1 MEQPPGSQEERQ
13 PPNAEAHAA
22 AIAALGLHIHPKR
35 IAMHKREQNAQT
47 IAVYTGILSAPAATF
62 LQTHIPNPKARG
74 SVLKKIRTAFLTFI
88 YDAWIENKTHLREN
102 MMSKARS
109 HLRRRAWKSL
119 PNLGKK
125 RRRIHPADEAA
136 WLIQPLADA
145 AWAAFVELNPN
156 LRTIFPFY
164 RTPELLQRLQ
174 TSIIG
179 SDAEARK
186 KAYLQLLQDSLV
198 AFLTQRAS
206 EHNADDS
213 DACSDSDD
221 ISTEDE
227 HGDTDEDQDQV
238 DNQAQASGQ
247 DPRPGQPP
255 QDPGPEAP
263 PRSSRKRTSRLPTDA
278 N

>member
-1 MEQPPGSQEERQ
+1 
-13 PPNAEAHAA
+13 
-22 AIAALGLHIHPKR
+22 
-35 IAMHKREQNAQT
+35 MHKREQNAQI

-62 LQTHIPNPKARG
+62 LKTHIPNPKARG
-74 SVLKKIRTAFLTFI
+74 SALKKIRTAFLTFI
-88 YDAWIENKTHLREN
+88 YEAWIEHKIHMRDN
-102 MMSKARS
+102 MMSKSRS
-109 HLRRRAWKSL
+109 HTRRRAWKSM

-136 WLIQPLADA
+136 WLIQPLDDT

-156 LRTIFPFY
+156 LRTILPLY

-174 TSIIG
+174 TSIKG

-186 KAYLQLLQDSLV
+186 KSYLQLLQDSLV

-213 DACSDSDD
+213 DSCSDPDD
-221 ISTEDE
+221 SYAEDE
-227 HGDTDEDQDQV
+227 HEDTDDDQDQV
-238 DNQAQASGQ
+238 DNQVQDTGQ
-247 DPRPGQPP
+247 DPWPGQPP

-263 PRSSRKRTSRLPTDA
+263 PRPSRKRTSRLPTDA

>member
-1 MEQPPGSQEERQ
+1 M
-13 PPNAEAHAA
+13 
-22 AIAALGLHIHPKR
+22 
-35 IAMHKREQNAQT
+35 
-47 IAVYTGILSAPAATF
+47 
-62 LQTHIPNPKARG
+62 PNP
-74 SVLKKIRTAFLTFI
+74 
-88 YDAWIENKTHLREN
+88 
-102 MMSKARS
+102 
-109 HLRRRAWKSL
+109 
-119 PNLGKK
+119 GKK
-125 RRRIHPADEAA
+125 RRSIHPAEEAA
-136 WLIQPLADA
+136 WLIQPLEDT

-227 HGDTDEDQDQV
+227 YGDTDEDQDQV

-263 PRSSRKRTSRLPTDA
+263 PRPSRKRTSRLPADA